1 MASALTNAAYDA
13 SAADTSSSAAASS
26 PPGLAPLDV
35 TGAQSRMLMYSSL
48 FSFHPGRGS

>member
-13 SAADTSSSAAASS
+13 STADTSSSAAASS

-35 TGAQSRMLMYSSL
+35 DSDYSDDAE
-48 FSFHPGRGS
+48 F